1 MLSIKYIN
9 KEINH
14 LPPTETIDL
23 ILVNYEISQEDMIK
37 LWQIQ
42 SMTYE
47 PLQVQL
53 YNDSNVIDLVVDNIE
68 GGRILE
74 GGLTA
79 NKKYILTQYIVLK
92 GLNEFLKMKQLGGS
106 NE

>member
-14 LPPTETIDL
+14 LSPTKTIDL
-23 ILVNYEISQEDMIK
+23 ILVNYEISEEDMIK
-37 LWQIQ
+37 LSQTQ

-92 GLNEFLKMKQLGGS
+92 GLNEFLKMKQLGG
-106 NE
+106 

>member
-14 LPPTETIDL
+14 LSPTETIDL
-23 ILVNYEISQEDMIK
+23 ILVNYEISEEDMIK
-37 LWQIQ
+37 LSQTQ

-53 YNDSNVIDLVVDNIE
+53 YNDSNVSDLVVDNIE

-92 GLNEFLKMKQLGGS
+92 GLNEFLKMKQVGGS
-106 NE
+106 DE

>member
-23 ILVNYEISQEDMIK
+23 ILVSYEISEEDMVK
-37 LWQIQ
+37 LSQTQ

-53 YNDSNVIDLVVDNIE
+53 YNDSNIIDLVVDNIE

-74 GGLTA
+74 GGLTSSG
-79 NKKYILTQYIVLK
+79 KYILSQYIVLK
-92 GLNEFLKMKQLGGS
+92 GLNEFLKMKQLGGPV
-106 NE
+106 E

>member
-1 MLSIKYIN
+1 MLSIRYIN

-14 LPPTETIDL
+14 LKPTKTIDL
-23 ILVNYEISQEDMIK
+23 ILVNYEISEEDMIK
-37 LWQIQ
+37 LSQTQ

-79 NKKYILTQYIVLK
+79 NKKFILTQYIILK

-106 NE
+106 DE

>member
-23 ILVNYEISQEDMIK
+23 ILVNYEISEEDMIK
-37 LWQIQ
+37 LSQIQ

-74 GGLTA
+74 GGLTPSG
-79 NKKYILTQYIVLK
+79 KYILSQYIVLK
-92 GLNEFLKMKQLGGS
+92 GLNEFLKMKQLGGPG
-106 NE
+106 E

>member
-23 ILVNYEISQEDMIK
+23 ILVNYEVSEEDMVK
-37 LWQIQ
+37 LSQTQ

-53 YNDSNVIDLVVDNIE
+53 YNDSNIIDLVVDNIE

-79 NKKYILTQYIVLK
+79 SGKYILTQYIVLK